1 MKKLL
6 IALTAGL
13 FAVTTTAQAENLTPE
28 EQALVDKGAT
38 METFDQNEHSRHQI
52 VHIEGVQDS
61 KGGKMRKIN
70 NPDPVLCFVF
80 GMEDAAPAR
89 AEGQNMAE
97 MHYSPAQA
105 EQFLFAEGWDK
116 YHDRFFT
123 RAYVQEGLEAFNA
136 ARKRGK

>member
-38 METFDQNEHSRHQI
+38 METFAPNEHSRHEI

-80 GMEDAAPAR
+80 GMEDPAPAR
-89 AEGQNMAE
+89 PEGQNMAG
-97 MHYSPAQA
+97 MHEHPRPANTIRVPGGSAQ
-105 EQFLFAEGWDK
+105 
-116 YHDRFFT
+116 YPRP
-123 RAYVQEGLEAFNA
+123 
-136 ARKRGK
+136 

>member
-38 METFDQNEHSRHQI
+38 METFAPNEHSRHQI

-70 NPDPVLCFVF
+70 NPDPVLCCVF

-105 EQFLFAEGWDK
+105 EQFLVAEGWGKD
-116 YHDRFFT
+116 HVRFVT
-123 RAYVQEGLEAFNA
+123 LAYVERGLESFNA
-136 ARKRGK
+136 RWKREK

>member
-6 IALTAGL
+6 IALAIGL
-13 FAVTTTAQAENLTPE
+13 SAVAAQADDLTAE

-38 METFDQNEHSRHQI
+38 MEMFAPNEHSRHYI
-52 VHIEGVQDS
+52 THLEATSHNGKVQ
-61 KGGKMRKIN
+61 KTE
-70 NPDPVLCFVF
+70 NPEPVLCFVF

-89 AEGQNMAE
+89 AEGQGMAE
-97 MHYSPAQA
+97 FKYSPTEAQ
-105 EQFLFAEGWDK
+105 QFLFAQGWDK

-136 ARKRGK
+136 ARKRK

>member
-38 METFDQNEHSRHQI
+38 METFAPNEHSRHQI

-80 GMEDAAPAR
+80 GMEDAGTGSRRGAEYGGNAPQPDASR
-89 AEGQNMAE
+89 AI
-97 MHYSPAQA
+97 
-105 EQFLFAEGWDK
+105 L
-116 YHDRFFT
+116 
-123 RAYVQEGLEAFNA
+123 VC
-136 ARKRGK
+136 